1 MVYNNE
7 ICSGCGELLHEGED
21 IVVCPDCGTPQHR
34 ACYELNNKCVNE
46 HLHES
51 GFVWQPQNPPEKP
64 QQSPTADDTD
74 DRPYNNSE
82 PVPVGLPMPALD
94 VNPAFYQNAG
104 LDPEME
110 FDGIKVKEAVSYT
123 QVSAKNYVRKFIRTS
138 GKVRFL
144 SWNWGAFF
152 FSPAW
157 FFYRKL
163 YKLGFIFLGLIVG
176 VTLIL
181 TPQLDRI
188 AETYEAMTASIE
200 EYRETL
206 DSSGEALTAENEKI
220 LTEKTAEIQ
229 KLMNDSAADTAL
241 VFLGTILIPNCAAAL
256 IANSFYKRKMLED
269 IKYARRLSPDAQVVK
284 YAILR
289 SGGVAIIPA
298 FAALM
303 AQNYLPALILKI
315 VNYFILK

>member
-7 ICSGCGELLHEGED
+7 VCSGCGELIHNGED
-21 IVVCPDCGTPQHR
+21 IVVCPECGTPQHR
-34 ACYELNNKCVNE
+34 VCYELNNKCVNE
-46 HLHES
+46 HLHEG
-51 GFVWQPQNPPEKP
+51 GFVWQPQNQPEKP
-64 QQSPTADDTD
+64 QQTAAADDAD
-74 DRPYNNSE
+74 ERPVGNSE
-82 PVPVGLPMPALD
+82 PIPVGIPMPAID
-94 VNPAFYQNAG
+94 VNQGFFENAG

-110 FDGIKVKEAVSYT
+110 FDGVKVKEAVSYT
-123 QVSAKNYVRKFIRTS
+123 QISSKNYVRKFIRTS
-138 GKVRFL
+138 GKKRFL

-181 TPQLDRI
+181 TPQIDRL
-188 AETYEAMTASIE
+188 AETYENMSVSLD
-200 EYRETL
+200 EYREIL
-206 DSSGEALTAENEKI
+206 NSEDKVLAAEDEKA
-220 LTEKTAEIQ
+220 LTEKQAEIQ
-229 KLMNDSAADTAL
+229 KMINDSASDTTL
-241 VFLGTILIPNCAAAL
+241 VFLATILIPNCAAAL

-269 IKYARRLSPDAQVVK
+269 IKYARRLSTDPQVVK

-289 SGGVAIIPA
+289 SGGIALIPA

-303 AQNYLPALILKI
+303 AQNYLPMLILKI